1 VSVWHEIRPLIV
13 LQLALLVVVS
23 VVFFLH
29 TGIHAAGAVWFGGM
43 TAVLNAG
50 LLHWRRHRA
59 AAGRALSAGQSLRL
73 LYRTALE
80 RFVLVMVLFALGLGV
95 LELAPLALVSGFVAG
110 QLALILMGLKG

>member
-1 VSVWHEIRPLIV
+1 MSVWHEIRPLIA
-13 LQLALLVVVS
+13 LQLVLLVAVS

-29 TGIHAAGAVWFGGM
+29 AGIHAAGAVWFGGV
-43 TAVLNAG
+43 TAALNAG
-50 LLHWRRHRA
+50 LLQWRRRRA
-59 AAGRALSAGQSLRL
+59 EAGRALGAARSLRL

-80 RFVLVMVLFALGLGV
+80 RFVLVVALLALGLGV